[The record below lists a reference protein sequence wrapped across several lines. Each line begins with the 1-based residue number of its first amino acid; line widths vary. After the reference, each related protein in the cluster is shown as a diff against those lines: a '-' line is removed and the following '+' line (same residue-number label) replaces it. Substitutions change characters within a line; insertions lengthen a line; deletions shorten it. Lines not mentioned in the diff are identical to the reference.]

1 MAREKELF
9 RDNLQ
14 VLNEHFPNKFL
25 LTACEVAEFTGLER
39 HTVKKKF
46 TFKENERYITKTELA
61 RQLS

>member
-14 VLNEHFPNKFL
+14 ILNEAFPDKFL
-25 LTACEVAEFTGLER
+25 LDSTEVSKFTGLER

-46 TFKENERYITKTELA
+46 NFNGRYITKTQLA
-61 RQLS
+61 RDLS